1 MFLCLLDLLPVY
13 SNKEGE
19 NNIILEGRL
28 AVFIVRD
35 LAENLKYENFEDI
48 LLLLENLISLVDFSF
63 LRVTF

>member
-1 MFLCLLDLLPVY
+1 MY

-63 LRVTF
+63 LIVTF

>member
-48 LLLLENLISLVDFSF
+48 LLLLENLISLVDFSL

>member
-48 LLLLENLISLVDFSF
+48 LLLLENLISLVDSSF